1 MKKPTLSDVLAKVDA
16 LAESFG
22 SLHDHQRTLAESVVS
37 LRSEMTSEF
46 RAAAARVDRRFDMVD
61 RTLEQHSVALLELS
75 AVATEHST
83 TLREHSAILRDHST
97 MLREHSALLHEHS
110 GALGRI
116 ERRQSA
122 DGRALVDH
130 ERRITLLEQR

>member
-1 MKKPTLSDVLAKVDA
+1 MTGMKKPTLSDVLTTVNT
-16 LAESFG
+16 LAESVG
-22 SLHDHQRTLAESVVS
+22 SLHEQQRTLAESLVS

-46 RAAAARVDRRFDMVD
+46 RAAAARVDRRFDTVD
-61 RTLEQHSVALLELS
+61 RTLEQHNVALLELS

-83 TLREHSAILRDHST
+83 VLR
-97 MLREHSALLHEHS
+97 EHS

-116 ERRQSA
+116 ERRQSV
-122 DGRALVDH
+122 DGRMLGDH